1 MKESQSFLADSVTSL
16 TIDRVCSPNFGPICE
31 VFIILSLVGL
41 AILVFAIFNLHP
53 FLAKNAP
60 IVADIL
66 VVEGWLPDYAI
77 EAAMH
82 EFSRGSYRQLVT
94 IGGPIPRGSYLF
106 SYKTFAELAAATLT
120 AMGLDPEH
128 LLAVPYNSESASRT
142 YDSATDLKAWLLL
155 TNLQINSLN
164 LLTLGTHSRRSWILF
179 KKAFEPQ
186 VQIGIIAIEP
196 LHYDPQ
202 QWWKSSEGSRT
213 ILSEFIAYLYTRLF
227 IVSNL

>member
-1 MKESQSFLADSVTSL
+1 MST
-16 TIDRVCSPNFGPICE
+16 
-31 VFIILSLVGL
+31 
-41 AILVFAIFNLHP
+41 FNIHQ

-60 IVADIL
+60 IAADIL

-82 EFSRGSYRQLVT
+82 EFRSGNYLQLVT
-94 IGGPIPRGSYLF
+94 IGGSIPRGSYLF
-106 SYKTFAELAAATLT
+106 PYKTFAELAAATLI
-120 AMGLDPEH
+120 AIGLESQY
-128 LLAVPYNSESASRT
+128 LLVVPYNTKGASRT
-142 YDSATDLKAWLLL
+142 YDSATDLKEWLLL
-155 TNLQINSLN
+155 TDLQINSIN

-186 VQIGIIAIEP
+186 VKIGVITIDP

-213 ILSEFIAYLYTRLF
+213 VLSEFIAYLYTRLF
-227 IVSNL
+227 IIK